1 LVFAILTPLV
11 RRRLDRT
18 GAAHHD
24 IHFWKRTRCWSNVFV
39 DLPVMPPSRWRLDQ
53 WIARPSFST
62 YLSMPAKGAL
72 ADIARIRHRKRYACS
87 DVGPHDANKACAHMF
102 VGITVGVILKMHVIY
117 RHDQGEFSVIIL

>member
-1 LVFAILTPLV
+1 VPVQPITISISGSGPVAEAMF
-11 RRRLDRT
+11 
-18 GAAHHD
+18 
-24 IHFWKRTRCWSNVFV
+24 FV

-72 ADIARIRHRKRYACS
+72 ADIARIRRRKRYACS

-102 VGITVGVILKMHVIY
+102 VGITVGVIFENACDL
-117 RHDQGEFSVIIL
+117 SPS